1 MYVQCEGV
9 CVEPKHFDRGD
20 MVQKRWSTGINQA
33 GIIKHE
39 VYNEEN
45 ASSKKKSSGD
55 GYRYNVLP
63 CESMIRKYLQIIS
76 G

>member
-1 MYVQCEGV
+1 MYNVRECALSQSISTGEG
-9 CVEPKHFDRGD
+9 
-20 MVQKRWSTGINQA
+20 MVQKWWGTGINQA

-45 ASSKKKSSGD
+45 ASSKKKVVEGI

>member
-1 MYVQCEGV
+1 MYVQREGV

-45 ASSKKKSSGD
+45 ASSKKSGRGD
-55 GYRYNVLP
+55 WL
-63 CESMIRKYLQIIS
+63 
-76 G
+76 

>member
-45 ASSKKKSSGD
+45 ASSKKKSSRGLAID
-55 GYRYNVLP
+55 TMSFHASL
-63 CESMIRKYLQIIS
+63 
-76 G
+76 